1 MIVLAAYMH
10 LPVAV
15 VSTIRET
22 SVIFAVALGVIV
34 LREKFVWDEFGLV
47 VLVLVGLFILAPI

>member
-1 MIVLAAYMH
+1 MH

-15 VSTIRET
+15 VSTIREI

-34 LREKFVWDEFGLV
+34 LREKFVWDKFGLV